1 MSQKMITFARSYST
15 KISFNKA
22 PPAEGFMAGLDTSN
36 LILSSAAL
44 SKKVYPTS
52 KSFAKMNMCQAIT
65 NALDIALDTD
75 EKAAIFGEDVAFGGV
90 FRCTL
95 NLAQKY
101 GKDRVFNT
109 PLTEQGIAA
118 FGIGMAAVGA
128 TPIAEIQFAD
138 YVFPAFDQLVNE
150 AAKYRYRSGNQFDC
164 GGLTIRM
171 PCSAVGHGGHYHS
184 QSVESY
190 FMHVAGLKV
199 VIPRSPSQAKG
210 LLLASIKDKNPVLF
224 LEPKIL
230 YRAAVEHVPE
240 EDYVLPIGKAEV
252 IKKGKDLTMIA
263 WGSQIYVCEQAIR
276 MAEKALPG
284 IDIELIDIRTLSP
297 WDSATVEQVFIFN
310 PVCYENWEM
319 HCIPRGTIDSR
330 CRG

>member
-1 MSQKMITFARSYST
+1 MLARLRCYST
-15 KISFNKA
+15 SSIRFNKA
-22 PPAEGFMAGLDTSN
+22 PPAEGFMAGLDTSGF
-36 LILSSAAL
+36 ILGTNEKAKEAFPNSQEF
-44 SKKVYPTS
+44 T
-52 KSFAKMNMCQAIT
+52 KMNMCQAIT
-65 NALDIALDTD
+65 NALDTVLAAD
-75 EKAAIFGEDVAFGGV
+75 EKAVVFGEDVAFGGV

-95 NLAQKY
+95 NLSQKY
-101 GKDRVFNT
+101 GQDRVFNT

-184 QSVESY
+184 QSIEAY
-190 FMHVAGLKV
+190 FMHCAGLKI

-210 LLLASIKDKNPVLF
+210 LLLASIRDKNPVLF
-224 LEPKIL
+224 MEPKIL
-230 YRAAVEHVPE
+230 YRAAVEHVPT
-240 EDYVLPIGKAEV
+240 EDFEIPLGKAEV

-263 WGSQIYVCEQAIR
+263 WGSQLYVCEQAIK
-276 MAEKALPG
+276 MAEKVLPG
-284 IDIELIDIRTLSP
+284 IDVELIDMRTLSP
-297 WDSATVEQVFIFN
+297 WDAETVEQVFNI
-310 PVCYENWEM
+310 
-319 HCIPRGTIDSR
+319 
-330 CRG
+330 